1 MIRNNIYMTKAILA
15 IQILLFLFVFQANA
29 QVNKQETGVKREVT
43 LYNPYKPSL
52 SVIRK
57 MSYLPDM
64 NDTVRVKPEFHY
76 AVSAKPFQPEYTISP
91 IKAAALL
98 PDPLPK
104 LYKSYINAGFG
115 NHVTPLAEISI
126 TNERSKKG
134 AFGFY
139 GRHFSTNDNIAL
151 QNAKEVYGGYMDND
165 ASLFGRKFFQKS
177 TLEGSVDFTQ
187 KVRYAYGYDPQI
199 LDYNPKKEDIRNSYY
214 NAGAKASYSSL
225 NMDSTEFYYD
235 FDIFYNYFHQSSY
248 LFQHNFGLDG
258 IMAKSFKGYYVGSGL
273 SYKHYSNSDSIGLNS
288 AIHRIPE
295 PVSKEENRPVEF

>member
-1 MIRNNIYMTKAILA
+1 MIRNNMYMIKTILA
-15 IQILLFLFVFQANA
+15 IQIVLFLSVFQANA

-64 NDTVRVKPEFHY
+64 SDTVKVKPEFHY
-76 AVSAKPFQPEYTISP
+76 AVSARPFQPVYTISP

-134 AFGFY
+134 AFGVY
-139 GRHFSTNDNIAL
+139 GRHFSTNDNIDPCKMRKRYLADIWTMML
-151 QNAKEVYGGYMDND
+151 QFSDGN
-165 ASLFGRKFFQKS
+165 SFRKS
-177 TLEGSVDFTQ
+177 TLESSVDFTQ

-199 LDYNPKKEDIRNSYY
+199 LDYNPE
-214 NAGAKASYSSL
+214 
-225 NMDSTEFYYD
+225 
-235 FDIFYNYFHQSSY
+235 
-248 LFQHNFGLDG
+248 
-258 IMAKSFKGYYVGSGL
+258 KGRYQEQL
-273 SYKHYSNSDSIGLNS
+273 L
-288 AIHRIPE
+288 
-295 PVSKEENRPVEF
+295 